1 VLIEGMVAS
10 FVELDAIWQTV
21 KDDPRGEVASDYAQ
35 GIRDNQVMLLSRIRK
50 LAGADRADVLIKKAI
65 RESRKRKPKR
75 RNAAEVRPRGVE
87 PSQHEPESG
96 ATGGAADVAVELND
110 SGDAHAERHAENTSD
125 VTKKLFTPM
134 PSNRVLTHELAIDK
148 DYRLA
153 DSTETAALREDLYRS
168 ICSAMRQGFE
178 DGSGGLWTL
187 SAAEN
192 VREKLLRMLKPG
204 NSMHTL
210 ISETL
215 DLENISRQCQAGI
228 FSYQG
233 FFEFMANVLPKLCAP
248 FRDQDIAAL
257 ATELQQTSSDL
268 GEAEQIDAM
277 INKLFNVLRAVDLL
291 SLDYTNFMIM
301 NAAPMLIK
309 EAAGYERRAFEQD
322 LRNGKI
328 DLSNTRRWWKSSL
341 DQLNAEADRRD
352 PEGLRLDR
360 PKSNK
365 VYAHGLVSLALD
377 QTPQTLLEDHQW
389 PETLHLD
396 VERFSLL
403 KRQAVRATVIGA
415 ILLTAKNLLK
425 RDVRAQWKQQAGRMW
440 ALLSQ
445 EPFVSDFQNND
456 AAGADTT
463 PSTADKAFA
472 ILETANNMPPA
483 TKLQVQNTIS
493 RFFAQAA
500 SASTSSSSLSSSSN
514 TNPPSNGTTTPRFT
528 DPVLKVLFHRLRTH
542 LLSRLSATTS
552 AERVRAASSANENLT
567 SIGLGELS
575 QHVAAMVDV
584 LERVRRVDW
593 EAHGFV
599 YEGLVGE
606 EMGVQG

>member
-1 VLIEGMVAS
+1 MVAS

-21 KDDPRGEVASDYAQ
+21 KDDSRGEVASDYAQ

-96 ATGGAADVAVELND
+96 ASGGAADVPVELDD
-110 SGDAHAERHAENTSD
+110 SGDAHAERAAENTSD

-248 FRDQDIAAL
+248 FRDQEIAAL
-257 ATELQQTSSDL
+257 AAELQQTSSDL

-277 INKLFNVLRAVDLL
+277 INKLFKVLRAVDLL

-328 DLSNTRRWWKSSL
+328 DLSNTRRWWRTSL

-377 QTPQTLLEDHQW
+377 QSPHTLLEDHQW

-396 VERFSLL
+396 VERFSAL
-403 KRQAVRATVIGA
+403 KQQAVRATVIGA

-425 RDVRAQWKQQAGRMW
+425 RDVRAQWNQQAGRMW

-445 EPFVSDFQNND
+445 EPFVSDSNNNND
-456 AAGADTT
+456 TASGADTT

-483 TKLQVQNTIS
+483 TKLQVQNTIA

-500 SASTSSSSLSSSSN
+500 SASASSSSLSSSSSN
-514 TNPPSNGTTTPRFT
+514 NSTPSSGTTTPRFT

-599 YEGLVGE
+599 YEGLVGGE
-606 EMGVQG
+606 EHG